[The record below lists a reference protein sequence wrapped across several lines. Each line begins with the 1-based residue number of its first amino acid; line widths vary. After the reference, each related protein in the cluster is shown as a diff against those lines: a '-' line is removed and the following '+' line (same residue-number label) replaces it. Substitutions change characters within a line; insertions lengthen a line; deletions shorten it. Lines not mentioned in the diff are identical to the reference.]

1 MQDAQI
7 RADKGPWKPELHK
20 LLKQLKNYLGAYLQH
35 PSLSSR
41 QVLGQH
47 MLQEFEGG
55 IEVLMPLGV
64 LREDFLVDAS
74 GDWIAEAV
82 QIDSRI

>member
-1 MQDAQI
+1 
-7 RADKGPWKPELHK
+7 
-20 LLKQLKNYLGAYLQH
+20 
-35 PSLSSR
+35 
-41 QVLGQH
+41 